1 MKKQNNILFL
11 FLVLIVASIIS
22 CKKEDKDDQLKDQ
35 FDRKAMLE
43 NIGNNIIIP
52 NYLSL
57 KTKITALETAVTAFS
72 GSTDSAS
79 LVNVQNS
86 FIEAYHAWQLCS
98 VFEFGPAEQEMLRA
112 NLNTFPTDTVKIN
125 SNITSGTYDLTAIAS
140 RDSKGFPALDY
151 LFFGTATSFN
161 AILLSYTTDPKATSR
176 KNYIIALM
184 NEIKSKVNAVYTAW
198 TGGGNY
204 INTFTANTGSGVGS
218 SIGVLVNQ
226 IVFDWDVLRNGQI
239 GIPLG
244 KKTLGTPLPEKVEAY
259 YSKIS
264 VDLALKHYKAI
275 EDLFSGKDGSGNDG
289 KGFDDYLTYF
299 DAHPLYTSGSLSD
312 AIKAQFTLVG
322 NKLQLIPD
330 PLSGTI
336 LTNSAVVDNA
346 YIEIQKAY
354 VLLKTDMPS
363 AMGLTIDQDPDGD

>member
-1 MKKQNNILFL
+1 MKSHILFL
-11 FLVLIVASIIS
+11 FSVLIVASVIS

-43 NIGNNIIIP
+43 NIGNNIIVP

-57 KTKITALETAVTAFS
+57 KTKIAALETAVTAFS
-72 GSTDSAS
+72 GNSDSAN

-86 FIEAYHAWQLCS
+86 FKEAYRSWQLCS
-98 VFEFGPAEQEMLRA
+98 VFEFGPADQEMLRA
-112 NLNTFPTDTVKIN
+112 NLNTFPTDTSKIN
-125 SNITSGTYDLTAIAS
+125 SNIVSGTYDLTAVAS
-140 RDSKGFPALDY
+140 RDAKGFPALDY
-151 LFFGTATSFN
+151 LFFGTGTGFN
-161 AILLSYTTDPKATSR
+161 AILATYTTDSKAAGR
-176 KNYIIALM
+176 RNYMSALM
-184 NEIKSKVNAVYTAW
+184 SEIKTKVNAVYNAW
-198 TGGGNY
+198 TAAGGNY
-204 INTFTANTGSGVGS
+204 IATFAANTGSGAGS
-218 SIGVLVNQ
+218 SIGMLVNQ
-226 IVFDWDVLRNGQI
+226 IVFDWDILRNGQI

-244 KKTLGTPLPEKVEAY
+244 KKTLGTPLPEKVEGY

-264 VDLALKHYKAI
+264 VELALKHYKAI

-289 KGFDDYLTYF
+289 KGMDDYLTYF

-336 LTNSAVVDNA
+336 LTNSALVENA

-354 VLLKTDMPS
+354 ILLKTDMPS